1 MSRVLQPDEISRQMV
16 EHQNWRV
23 DTALVGRFEFDGFAD
38 AIRFVDEV
46 AVEAEEM
53 DHHPDIDIRFDTVQL
68 TLSTHSEDG
77 ITQLDVELAH
87 RAQQIHL
94 SITSA

>member
-1 MSRVLQPDEISRQMV
+1 MI
-16 EHQNWRV
+16 EHQNWHA
-23 DTALVGRFEFDGFAD
+23 DSALVGRFEFDGFAD

-46 AVEAEEM
+46 AAEAEDM
-53 DHHPDIDIRFDTVQL
+53 DHHPDIDIRFDTVTL
-68 TLSTHSEDG
+68 TLSTHSEGG

-94 SITSA
+94 RITAA